1 MNYDHLFIEKPLP
14 AYFRKI
20 AIAFGVLA
28 IITGLYLK
36 LSGFEELFGL
46 AKSHLKFFLLAA
58 LVLMIFSK
66 NKVED
71 ERFSIIQLQIF
82 KLGFRLL
89 IGIIILMELNV
100 TLSNTIAVYKIF
112 YNFAV
117 AIIGL
122 LVLFV
127 EISKNGNYADAIE
140 NHKPLYIFVILFA
153 MISIV
158 LFNMWLWSI

>member
-1 MNYDHLFIEKPLP
+1 
-14 AYFRKI
+14 
-20 AIAFGVLA
+20 
-28 IITGLYLK
+28 
-36 LSGFEELFGL
+36 
-46 AKSHLKFFLLAA
+46 
-58 LVLMIFSK
+58 
-66 NKVED
+66 
-71 ERFSIIQLQIF
+71 
-82 KLGFRLL
+82 
-89 IGIIILMELNV
+89 MELNV
-100 TLSNTIAVYKIF
+100 ALSNTIAVYKMF